1 MARVYKFDSLR
12 DCARACI
19 NAGALAGKHI
29 AFGVFDG
36 VHAGH
41 VSLINKMLR
50 YAKNSNTAILTFDK
64 DPDEVLFPEKTKK
77 LMSNT
82 ARLQTLSRLPVE
94 SVFALPFTREFA
106 ALEPEVF
113 LRELLDDGKIEGG
126 STDGECA
133 EGAKS
138 GAGALNGAGTLS
150 STAPASIHV
159 GAGFRFGARAA
170 GDINLMRTW
179 ARDCNSACKI
189 FEVPLLQLFGAP
201 VSSTR
206 IRGLLARAGEACAA
220 VPDNCSTADLLA
232 NAGEPCAAVPDNC
245 SDSLL
250 SPRLGNNT
258 TFPQTNLDLA
268 NTLLGHAF
276 SVQGEVREGRHDGA
290 TFGFATANLHIAPE
304 FDVLQ
309 HGVYAAYAHIEAD
322 SNHIEE
328 GFKRTEGNLK
338 TYKAAV
344 SVGTS
349 PTFEQAKANVEAHIL
364 DFEGNL
370 YGKTITLEF
379 ARYLRPMKKFENTQ
393 DLIDAISTDVE
404 QVSALPVLSERT
416 STSAHTKHM

>member
-41 VSLINKMLR
+41 VSLINEMLR

-77 LMSNT
+77 LMSNR
-82 ARLQTLSRLPVE
+82 ARLQALSRLPVE

-113 LRELLDDGKIEGG
+113 LRELLDDGTVAGG
-126 STDGECA
+126 
-133 EGAKS
+133 
-138 GAGALNGAGTLS
+138 

-179 ARDCNSACKI
+179 ARDYNSACKI

-206 IRGLLARAGEACAA
+206 IRGLLARAGEACAT

-232 NAGEPCAAVPDNC
+232 NAGEPCEAVPDNC
-245 SDSLL
+245 CEASLL
-250 SPRLGNNT
+250 TRADNKNAA
-258 TFPQTNLDLA
+258 PQTNLDLA

-322 SNHIEE
+322 SKHIEE
-328 GFKRTEGNLK
+328 GSKCAEVNSI

-379 ARYLRPMKKFENTQ
+379 AKYLRPMKKFENTQ

-416 STSAHTKHM
+416 STSARTKHM